1 MEILYI
7 LLSIIATYTVL
18 KIRGSSRRFRLVE
31 IIYTYDQSSYVPQIR
46 LKGVW
51 FNVIRGETKPIL
63 SLYEFDSF
71 LEQGD
76 AVKQIY
82 EFESEGNF
90 EIPSNRK
97 LNNDEKQIIIE

>member
-1 MEILYI
+1 MEIIYVI
-7 LLSIIATYTVL
+7 LSIIATYTVL
-18 KIRGSSRRFRLVE
+18 KIRGNSRKFRLVE
-31 IIYTYDQSSYVPQIR
+31 TVYAYDQSSYVPQIR
-46 LKGVW
+46 IKGTW
-51 FNVIRGETKPIL
+51 FNVIRGETKHIL

-82 EFESEGNF
+82 EFESAGNF

-97 LNNDEKQIIIE
+97 LNNDEKQIVVE